1 MENLTGVSSFLL
13 LLWHILKILYIQQLL
28 NGHHVCHYHTFSF
41 SRIHYNTHLI
51 SMHNGPP
58 ECNSPT
64 CLNDFMTNLSIYLHF
79 YPHFFL
85 SRIYYYYSNS
95 IGEKSVSLG
104 MTFFCHFQGSLHEY
118 CSLYITYGNI
128 IYSAQLW

>member
-1 MENLTGVSSFLL
+1 MWKIWQVFLL
-13 LLWHILKILYIQQLL
+13 FSFFFGTYLKSYILSNSWMGIMFVIIT
-28 NGHHVCHYHTFSF
+28 HFPF

-95 IGEKSVSLG
+95 IGEKSVSLD
-104 MTFFCHFQGSLHEY
+104 MTFFCHFQGSLRI
-118 CSLYITYGNI
+118 LFTYITYGNI